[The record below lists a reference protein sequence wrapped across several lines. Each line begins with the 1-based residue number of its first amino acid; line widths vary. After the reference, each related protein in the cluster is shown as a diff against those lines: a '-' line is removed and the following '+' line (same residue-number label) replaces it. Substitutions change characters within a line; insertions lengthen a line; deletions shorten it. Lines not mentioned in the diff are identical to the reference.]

1 MRIINASFVLSAPD
15 SDLTP
20 PPNCVE
26 IVLLGRSN
34 VGKSTLINA
43 ITNHKG
49 LAKSSSTPGKTRAI
63 NLFNLEFEDNGERK
77 KATLI
82 DLPGFGYAKVS
93 KTEQANWAKKLHE
106 FILKRTSIKLFL
118 ALKDSRHYD
127 LEIDASIYDYLKAI
141 PRKDFKVITVLTKID
156 KLNKSELIKAKNANK
171 ESFAVSASSK
181 DGIDELTKAI
191 YSTLFEVSHASI

>member
-1 MRIINASFVLSAPD
+1 MRIINASFILSAPD
-15 SDLTP
+15 ADLTP
-20 PPNCVE
+20 PPKCTE

-34 VGKSTLINA
+34 VGKSSLINA
-43 ITNHKG
+43 LTNKKG

-63 NLFNLEFEDNGERK
+63 NLFDLEFDANGVRS

-93 KTEQANWAKKLHE
+93 KAEQASWAEKLHE

-127 LEIDASIYDYLKAI
+127 LEIDASIYDYLKTI
-141 PRKDFKVITVLTKID
+141 PRKDFQVMTVLTKID
-156 KLNKSELIKAKNANK
+156 KLNKNELAKAKNANK
-171 ESFAVSASSK
+171 GAFAVSTTSK
-181 DGIDELTKAI
+181 AGIQELTDAI
-191 YSTLFEVSHASI
+191 YLALFEIPNASV